1 MALILVVDD
10 RPANRDLMSTI
21 LGYQRHQVLEAG
33 DGAAALSL
41 LDTHQPDLIISD
53 ILMPSMDGFEFV
65 RRLRARPS
73 AADIPV
79 IFSSA
84 HYLTAEAKA
93 LAATCGVWHILPKPI
108 EPEDL
113 IRLTHEILSAGE
125 NTATPTS
132 PAPPPVAGAETFGE
146 AHLRLLTD
154 QLAEHNRALTM
165 ANERLEAEV
174 TVRRQAEI
182 RYRAVVDTAADAIV
196 VIDETG
202 IVKSY
207 NKAAEQ
213 IFDYTG
219 SEVIGQNLAM
229 LMPEPYHSA
238 HDAFIAR
245 YKKTGE
251 RRVIGLDRVFEG
263 RRKDGSVF
271 PMELAVAEWAD
282 NGSRYF
288 TGIMRDITQRR
299 EAETALKAAKDE
311 AVQATAEAELARAE
325 AERADLAKSKFLAA
339 VSHDLRQPAQ
349 AMVLFTQIVVEALHR
364 HPQEEAAQHLEH
376 ALSGLTK
383 MLDVLLDVSKL
394 DAGCVVPRPV
404 PLSLREIIQPLA
416 KEYGLRA
423 NRQGLRVKVVPST
436 ATTISDPAL
445 LERILRNLIEN
456 ALTYTPSGAI
466 LIGCRR
472 RGERVRVDV
481 IDTGIGIADDTVNL
495 IFEEFFQVGNPE
507 RDRTKG
513 LGLGLAIVKRLGRL
527 LGHPIE
533 VASLPGRGTRVSL
546 FLPAVAAAPAPV
558 AAPARVTVT
567 PCPPARTILIIDDEP
582 LIRSGLSCILESW
595 GYRVIA
601 AESGAEAVTAVTADG
616 TVPDAIIADYRLRQ
630 GETGLDAIRLVVGR
644 MERIVPSLVLTGDTA
659 IDIIAIVRAA
669 GFPLLHKPLSTGA
682 LQSALTNLLA
692 RP

>member
-10 RPANRDLMSTI
+10 RPTNRDLMSTI
-21 LGYQRHQVLEAG
+21 LGYQGHEVLEAA
-33 DGAAALSL
+33 DGLAALCL
-41 LDTHQPDLIISD
+41 LETHQPDLVISD

-93 LAATCGVWHILPKPI
+93 LAAACGVGHILPKPI

-113 IRLTHEILSAGE
+113 IRLTQEVLAAKPQ
-125 NTATPTS
+125 TAAQPV
-132 PAPPPVAGAETFGE
+132 PLPVAGAEWFGE

-174 TVRRQAEI
+174 LVRRQTEI

-202 IVKSY
+202 IVKSF
-207 NKAAEQ
+207 NRAAEQ
-213 IFDYTG
+213 IFGYTG

-238 HDAFIAR
+238 HDGFIAR

-251 RRVIGLDRVFEG
+251 RRVIGIGRVFEG

-271 PMELAVAEWAD
+271 PLEIAVAEWAD
-282 NGSRYF
+282 DGSRYF
-288 TGIMRDITQRR
+288 TGIMRDITQRK
-299 EAETALKAAKDE
+299 EAETALTAAKDE
-311 AVQATAEAELARAE
+311 ALQATAE

-349 AMVLFTQIVVEALHR
+349 AMALFTPVVVQALEH
-364 HPQEEAAQHLEH
+364 HPQAAAARHLEH
-376 ALSGLTK
+376 ALSGLIK

-394 DAGCVVPRPV
+394 DAGCVVPQPV
-404 PLSLREIIQPLA
+404 RLPLPEVIRPLA
-416 KEYGLRA
+416 EEYGLRA
-423 NRQGLRVKVVPST
+423 SRQGLRIKVAPCT
-436 ATTISDPAL
+436 ATTISDPVL

-472 RGERVRVDV
+472 RGERVRLDV
-481 IDTGIGIADDTVNL
+481 IDTGIGIAEDKVNL
-495 IFEEFFQVGNPE
+495 IFDEFFQIGNPE

-513 LGLGLAIVKRLGRL
+513 LGLGLAIVKRLSRL
-527 LGHPIE
+527 LNHAVE
-533 VASLPGRGTRVSL
+533 VASRPGRGTRFSL
-546 FLPAVAAAPAPV
+546 FLPVAAAPAP
-558 AAPARVTVT
+558 AAAAAQVTAP
-567 PCPPARTILIIDDEP
+567 PCPPAHTILIIDDEP
-582 LIRSGLSCILESW
+582 LIRSGLSCVLESW

-601 AESGAEAVTAVTADG
+601 AESGAEAVAAVMADG
-616 TVPDAIIADYRLRQ
+616 TGPDAIIADYRLRR
-630 GETGLDAIRLVVGR
+630 GETGLDAIRLVAGK
-644 MERIVPSLVLTGDTA
+644 MERIVPSMVLTGDTA
-659 IDIIAIVRAA
+659 TDIIGIVRAA
-669 GFPLLHKPLSTGA
+669 GFPLLHKPLQTSA
-682 LQSALTNLLA
+682 LQSALATLLA
-692 RP
+692 MP